1 MRVCIAM
8 SEQLAPR
15 PFNEE
20 QRVKAVV
27 KTGLID
33 APKPEIFQ
41 VYCDL
46 AKTITGFATASFSL
60 FDGDVEC
67 AISAT
72 GKDDFEVG
80 AQWDRDKNNICSYV
94 LLDTE
99 PLLMNDVWSDP
110 TWKNHPKAIDKT
122 GARGYAGFPVVNKDN
137 YALGTLCMT
146 NPKPKSLDEEK
157 ISLVKKITENMALL
171 LDVQADQK
179 EITSQ
184 KVLEALAIFQGKE
197 PMFSLDDFKSF
208 LMLSADLRMDDTNSK
223 KLVDAG
229 LCYVNEKNGLKLT
242 KMGRQL
248 QVNMKLESKP
258 MRKIKLSGDAAENLI
273 DEMFESLN

>member
-1 MRVCIAM
+1 MQM
-8 SEQLAPR
+8 NDQLAPR
-15 PFNEE
+15 PFNED

-33 APKPEIFQ
+33 APKPEVFQ

-60 FDGDVEC
+60 YDGDVQC

-72 GKDDFEVG
+72 GKDEFEVG
-80 AQWDRDKNNICSYV
+80 AQFERDKNNICSYV

-99 PLLMNDVWSDP
+99 PLLMNDIWSDP
-110 TWKNHPKAIDKT
+110 TWKNHPKALNKT

-146 NPKPKSLDEEK
+146 NPKPISLSEEK
-157 ISLVKKITENMALL
+157 ILLVQKITENIALL
-171 LDVQADQK
+171 LDVQAEQK
-179 EITSQ
+179 EVTSQ
-184 KVLEALAIFQGKE
+184 KILEALVVFQSKKTD
-197 PMFSLDDFKSF
+197 FSINDFKKF
-208 LMLSADLRMDDTNSK
+208 LMLSADLKIDGTNSE
-223 KLVDAG
+223 KLIETG
-229 LCYVNEKNGLKLT
+229 LCDLTNKNFLKLT
-242 KMGRQL
+242 KMGRHL
-248 QVNMKLESKP
+248 QVKMKLESKP

-273 DEMFESLN
+273 DEMFASLN

>member
-1 MRVCIAM
+1 MN
-8 SEQLAPR
+8 EHLAPR

-60 FDGDVEC
+60 YDGDVQC

-72 GKDDFEVG
+72 GKDKFKVG
-80 AQWDRDKNNICSYV
+80 EQSERDKNNICSYV

-99 PLLMNDVWSDP
+99 PLLMTDIWSDP
-110 TWKNHPKAIDKT
+110 IWKSHPKAVNKT
-122 GARGYAGFPVVNKDN
+122 GSRGYAGFPVVNKDN
-137 YALGTLCMT
+137 FALGTLCMT
-146 NPKPKSLDEEK
+146 NPTPLSLSEEK
-157 ISLVKKITENMALL
+157 ILLIKKITENIALL
-171 LDVQADQK
+171 LDIQAAQK

-184 KVLEALAIFQGKE
+184 KILEALAVFQGKE
-197 PMFSLDDFKSF
+197 TKFSLNDFKIF
-208 LMLSADLRMDDTNSK
+208 LMLAADLKIDGTNSQ
-223 KLVDAG
+223 KLIDAG
-229 LCYVNEKNGLKLT
+229 LCHLSDKNVLKLT
-242 KMGRQL
+242 KIGRKL
-248 QVNMKLESKP
+248 LVNMKLEAKP

-273 DEMFESLN
+273 DQMFASLN

>member
-1 MRVCIAM
+1 MQM
-8 SEQLAPR
+8 NDQLAPR
-15 PFNEE
+15 PFNED

-33 APKPEIFQ
+33 APKPEVFQ

-60 FDGDVEC
+60 YDGDVQC

-72 GKDDFEVG
+72 GKDEFEVG
-80 AQWDRDKNNICSYV
+80 AQFERDKNNICSYV

-99 PLLMNDVWSDP
+99 PLLMNDIWSDP
-110 TWKNHPKAIDKT
+110 TWKNHPKALNKT

-146 NPKPKSLDEEK
+146 NPKPISLSEEK
-157 ISLVKKITENMALL
+157 ILLVQKITENIALL
-171 LDVQADQK
+171 LDVQAEQK
-179 EITSQ
+179 EVTSQ
-184 KVLEALAIFQGKE
+184 KILEALVVFQSKKTD
-197 PMFSLDDFKSF
+197 FSINDFKKF
-208 LMLSADLRMDDTNSK
+208 LMLSADLKIDGTNSE
-223 KLVDAG
+223 KLIETG
-229 LCYVNEKNGLKLT
+229 LCDLTNKNFLKLT
-242 KMGRQL
+242 KMGRHL

-273 DEMFESLN
+273 DEMFASLN

>member
-1 MRVCIAM
+1 MND
-8 SEQLAPR
+8 QLAPR
-15 PFNEE
+15 PFNED

-33 APKPEIFQ
+33 APKPEVFQ

-60 FDGDVEC
+60 YDGDVQC

-72 GKDDFEVG
+72 GKDEFEVG
-80 AQWDRDKNNICSYV
+80 AQFERDKNNICSYV

-99 PLLMNDVWSDP
+99 PLLMNDIWSDP
-110 TWKNHPKAIDKT
+110 TWKNHPKALNKT

-146 NPKPKSLDEEK
+146 NPKPISLSEEK
-157 ISLVKKITENMALL
+157 ILLVQKITENIALL
-171 LDVQADQK
+171 LDVQAEQK
-179 EITSQ
+179 EVTSQ
-184 KVLEALAIFQGKE
+184 KILEALVVFQSKKTD
-197 PMFSLDDFKSF
+197 FSINDFKKF
-208 LMLSADLRMDDTNSK
+208 LMLSADLKIDGTNSE
-223 KLVDAG
+223 KLIETG
-229 LCYVNEKNGLKLT
+229 LCDLTNKNFLKLT
-242 KMGRQL
+242 KMGRHL
-248 QVNMKLESKP
+248 QVKMKLESKP

-273 DEMFESLN
+273 DEMFASLN

>member
-1 MRVCIAM
+1 MRSCKAM
-8 SEQLAPR
+8 NEQLAPR

-60 FDGDVEC
+60 YDGDVQC

-72 GKDDFEVG
+72 GKDEFESG
-80 AQWDRDKNNICSYV
+80 EQFERDKNNICSYV

-99 PLLMNDVWSDP
+99 PLLMHDIWVDP
-110 TWKNHPKAIDKT
+110 TWKNHPKAINKT
-122 GARGYAGFPVVNKDN
+122 GSRGYAGFPVVNRDN

-146 NPKPKSLDEEK
+146 NPEPISLDEEK
-157 ISLVKKITENMALL
+157 ISLIKKITENIALL
-171 LDVQADQK
+171 LDVQAEQK

-184 KVLEALAIFQGKE
+184 KILEALAVFQSKE
-197 PMFSLDDFKSF
+197 AAFSLDDFKNF
-208 LMLSADLRMDDTNSK
+208 LMLSADLKIDSTNSK
-223 KLVDAG
+223 KLIDTG
-229 LCYVNEKNGLKLT
+229 LCSLTDKNFLKLT
-242 KMGRQL
+242 KMGRRL

-273 DEMFESLN
+273 DEMFASLN

>member
-1 MRVCIAM
+1 MND
-8 SEQLAPR
+8 QLAPR

-60 FDGDVEC
+60 YDGDVQC

-72 GKDDFEVG
+72 GKEAFEVG
-80 AQWDRDKNNICSYV
+80 EQWERDKNNICSYV

-99 PLLMNDVWSDP
+99 PLLMHDIWSDP
-110 TWKNHPKAIDKT
+110 TWKNHPKAINKT

-146 NPKPKSLDEEK
+146 NPEPVSLDAEK
-157 ISLVKKITENMALL
+157 ISLVKKVTENIALL
-171 LDVQADQK
+171 LDVQAEQK
-179 EITSQ
+179 EITAL
-184 KVLEALAIFQGKE
+184 KILEALAVFQGKDSK
-197 PMFSLDDFKSF
+197 FSLDDFKSF
-208 LMLSADLRMDDTNSK
+208 LMLSADLKIDGANSE
-223 KLVDAG
+223 KLVEAG
-229 LCYVNEKNGLKLT
+229 FCVVNDKNFLKLT

-248 QVNMKLESKP
+248 QFNMKLESRP
-258 MRKIKLSGDAAENLI
+258 MRKIKLSGDAAKNLI
-273 DEMFESLN
+273 DEMFASLN